1 VRLSVAPLR
10 YGAGIKGKVVSSLSY
25 GLPCVA
31 TSIAIEGM
39 GLTEGKNVLTSD
51 SLEVF
56 ADLVIKAYSD
66 EALWESLST
75 EGLKFVRSRHSIESF
90 NINLSHLLTNLGL
103 TQKR

>member
-1 VRLSVAPLR
+1 MCIRDR
-10 YGAGIKGKVVSSLSY
+10 
-25 GLPCVA
+25 PCVA

-66 EALWESLST
+66 EALWESLSSN
-75 EGLKFVRSRHSIESF
+75 GLEFVKAKHSIENF
-90 NINLSHLLTNLGL
+90 DKNLDYLLSCLSRKTD
-103 TQKR
+103 QV